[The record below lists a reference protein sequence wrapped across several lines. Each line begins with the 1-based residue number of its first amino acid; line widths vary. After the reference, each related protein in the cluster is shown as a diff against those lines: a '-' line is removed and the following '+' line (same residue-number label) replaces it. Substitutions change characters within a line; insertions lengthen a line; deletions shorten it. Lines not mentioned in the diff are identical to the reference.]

1 VVGTEDG
8 VVWEDGAGTTIKGE
22 IGLDRGAPGSMVD
35 WEERGDDAGRDL
47 PPPRL
52 FRPPPVPLPAARVA
66 IGLSIPKP
74 LPSRLN
80 SSFHAS
86 PSSSANRSDSDGSSS
101 AGEGGRR
108 SKVNWAVSRGLE
120 RRVEVGVERRLG
132 LRFGLGLGEVVV
144 LVIELGEEAAAV
156 EREETWRGR
165 EEMGLVGVV
174 EVDGLFWKWWV

>member
-1 VVGTEDG
+1 
-8 VVWEDGAGTTIKGE
+8 
-22 IGLDRGAPGSMVD
+22 
-35 WEERGDDAGRDL
+35 
-47 PPPRL
+47 
-52 FRPPPVPLPAARVA
+52 
-66 IGLSIPKP
+66 
-74 LPSRLN
+74 
-80 SSFHAS
+80 
-86 PSSSANRSDSDGSSS
+86 
-101 AGEGGRR
+101 
-108 SKVNWAVSRGLE
+108 LE